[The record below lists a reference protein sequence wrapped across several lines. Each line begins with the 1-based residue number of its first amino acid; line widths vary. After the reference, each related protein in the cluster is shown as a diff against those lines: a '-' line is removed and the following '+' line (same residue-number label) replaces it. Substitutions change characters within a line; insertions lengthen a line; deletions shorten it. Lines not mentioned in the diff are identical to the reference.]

1 MFFEFFLKN
10 IKCVFKEELPLGIFV
25 VLKVVTDSIYVIKNT
40 LNSAILIALSGLGII
55 PKNMLDLEFFS
66 SVFKEVPVIW
76 WSNSVD
82 ELSLFDFGFGICFKF
97 GSTIIAFKSFFFKNT
112 LIMIVFDNLFNFI
125 WFNSFKT
132 FEQYII
138 LDILKNHVI
147 YVFKLLGSF

>member
-97 GSTIIAFKSFFFKNT
+97 VATIFAFKSFFFKNT